1 MNDLQKMGDVSALIQ
16 AAAYVVRSA
25 RCRFWAGFH
34 RVVRMGGDRHVAQSP
49 RRSVCETPGSKQQE
63 R

>member
-1 MNDLQKMGDVSALIQ
+1 MKDLQKMGGVAALIQ

-34 RVVRMGGDRHVAQSP
+34 RVVRMGGDRHVARWP
-49 RRSVCETPGSKQQE
+49 KRGVRETLGSKQQE